1 MIKYHLTHFQN
12 LSVVWHSVPAVVEK
26 MEDKSFVD
34 ENLVLTDEHKAKVK
48 EDLDNLKIHVRYLGL
63 KQSLKYIATIEKT
76 RLPENDFT
84 FGKLQ
89 KEAEILHERI
99 EHEIEDI
106 VAGFIPA
113 DRVPY
118 FRAKELFGPE
128 VLRAF
133 PSSANDV
140 QEAGTCFA
148 HGIYTACVFHLMRAL
163 EHPLR
168 ALAKKLGVQPPAKNP
183 STPLELRTWGDVIDK
198 IITAVNA
205 RPNPKT
211 RRQADLTEF
220 YNKAADQFQ
229 FFKDA
234 WRDVVMHTRS
244 KPYGEGEA
252 KDLIQSVGTFM
263 KRLAT
268 KLKE

>member
-1 MIKYHLTHFQN
+1 LIKYHLTHFQN
-12 LSVVWHSVPAVVEK
+12 LSVVWHAIPNVVEK
-26 MEDKSFVD
+26 IEDTSFLD
-34 ENLVLTDEHKAKVK
+34 ADLVLTDEHKAKVK
-48 EDLDNLKIHVRYLGL
+48 EELDDLRIHATYLGL
-63 KQSLKYIATIEKT
+63 KQSLKYINVIQNTK
-76 RLPENDFT
+76 LPESGFT
-84 FGKLQ
+84 FAKLQ
-89 KEAEILHERI
+89 QEAEILHYRI
-99 EHEIEDI
+99 EHEVQDI

-113 DRVPY
+113 DRVAY
-118 FRAKELFGPE
+118 FCAKELFGPE
-128 VLRAF
+128 VRSAF
-133 PSSANDV
+133 PSSAKDT
-140 QEAGTCFA
+140 EDAGTCYA
-148 HGIYTACVFHLMRAL
+148 HGLYTACVFHLMRAL

-168 ALAKKLGVQPPAKNP
+168 ALAKKLNVPPPAKNP

-198 IITAVNA
+198 IITAINA

-211 RRQADLTEF
+211 RKQADLTEF

-244 KPYGEGEA
+244 KPYGEGET